1 MAWGE
6 FLLYQS
12 PRRFYL
18 KGVDVKEGFW
28 GVRASPAALRMAV
41 KWCCELSRRLMP
53 GIESD
58 NLLSLLWGSVKNLS
72 AGLSPLLLDVRFAW
86 RWGNLWGVA
95 PALDRCASCGAS
107 LDETSGYFAAGEDGL
122 MCAGCVP
129 PTAEARFKPISAPAL
144 RALRDAATLPREKF
158 SAWASSSASSGDG
171 LADCPSWLYSF
182 LSRL

>member
-12 PRRFYL
+12 PRRLYL
-18 KGVDVKEGFW
+18 KAVDVREGFW

-41 KWCCELSRRLMP
+41 KWCCELSGRLMP

-72 AGLSPLLLDVRFAW
+72 VGLSPLLLDVRFAW

-95 PALDRCASCGAS
+95 PSLDYCASCGAS
-107 LDETSGYFAAGEDGL
+107 LDVTSGCFAAGEDGL
-122 MCAGCVP
+122 MCAGCVSLA
-129 PTAEARFKPISAPAL
+129 AEARFKSISASAL

-158 SAWASSSASSGDG
+158 SAWAAASASSGSA
-171 LADCPSWLYSF
+171 LADCSSWLYSF